1 MRDESGQME
10 AELRR
15 ERDQA
20 QQQISIF
27 LDQTN
32 NEKTAQQSKEQKL
45 SQSLSQTLE
54 QLNRKEDEC
63 EASLTRNK
71 DLQAQKEGL

>member
-1 MRDESGQME
+1 MRAESSAIE

-20 QQQISIF
+20 QEQISLF
-27 LDQTN
+27 LDQTR
-32 NEKTAQQSKEQKL
+32 NEKDALQTQEAKL
-45 SQSLSQTLE
+45 SQSLAQTLE

-63 EASLTRNK
+63 EAGLERI
-71 DLQAQKEGL
+71 KEL

>member
-1 MRDESGQME
+1 M
-10 AELRR
+10 
-15 ERDQA
+15 
-20 QQQISIF
+20 F

-45 SQSLSQTLE
+45 SQSLSQTLD

-63 EASLTRNK
+63 E
-71 DLQAQKEGL
+71 QAQRRIKEIQAEKEALQESVRDLAA